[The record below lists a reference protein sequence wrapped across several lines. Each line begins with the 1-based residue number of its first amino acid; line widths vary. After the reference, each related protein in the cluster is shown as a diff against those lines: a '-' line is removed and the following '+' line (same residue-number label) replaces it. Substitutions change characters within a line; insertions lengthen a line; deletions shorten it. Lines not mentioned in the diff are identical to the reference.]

1 MSNNGEKI
9 LLDVSR
15 TEKKYSISK
24 IAASNIRHIF
34 SQVLNS
40 DNHNTGDGY
49 MVRSLYFDSYDD
61 SDYYDK
67 EDGYNYRKK
76 IRLRIYSPDAE
87 IAKLEKKEK
96 VGSDQWKRSLT
107 ISKADALKLIDGDFS
122 PLLEYDSSFAFE
134 MYEIM
139 TIGLYRPR
147 CIIEYD
153 RLAFI
158 VEANEIRITLDSNIR
173 ATESNFDL
181 FSDDLA
187 FYPVCHPENV
197 TLEVKY
203 DNFLFS
209 YIKDLLAI
217 CDKKQVSNSK
227 YVMGRSVSRFNSDG
241 FI

>member
-1 MSNNGEKI
+1 MSDEKT

-15 TEKKYSISK
+15 TEKKYGISK
-24 IAASNIRHIF
+24 ITASNMRRIF
-34 SQVLNS
+34 STTLKS
-40 DNHNTGDGY
+40 DKHNTGDGY

-76 IRLRIYSPDAE
+76 IRLRIYSTDSE
-87 IAKLEKKEK
+87 VAKLEKKEK
-96 VGSDQWKRSLT
+96 VGSNQWKRSLS
-107 ISKADALKLIDGDFS
+107 ISKSDALKLIDGDFS
-122 PLLEYDSSFAFE
+122 PLIEDGSDFAFE

-139 TIGLYRPR
+139 TIGIYRPR

-153 RLAFI
+153 RVAFI
-158 VEANEIRITLDSNIR
+158 VEENDIRLTLDSNIR

-181 FSDDLA
+181 FSENLQ
-187 FYPVCHPENV
+187 FYPVSHPTEV

-209 YIKDLLAI
+209 YIKEMLAL
-217 CDKKQVSNSK
+217 CDKKQISNSK
-227 YVMGRSVSRFNSDG
+227 YIMGRSVSRFNSDG